1 VRGLVVDLNDK
12 YAVVLSKKGEFIR
25 VKNNGKLT
33 IGQEID
39 MASKAINCNFKSLSK
54 VVSIAAGFLLV
65 LGIGI
70 GLYVYNIPYNYI
82 NIDINPSVEFT
93 VNIFNM
99 VLDAEGLNNDGKE
112 LLKKYNY
119 KHLKIDKV
127 IEESIKAA
135 VQEGFLGESNENA
148 VLITVSGKNYDKLSN
163 IQKELLNTA
172 NVTLQQDK
180 VQSEVVT
187 EKVTLAERNSAKELG
202 ISPGKLVLIEKL
214 KEKKPDIEVN
224 EYKKKPVKDILS
236 SIKQQAKKDIPEKP
250 GEHNMPVSPEPKDK
264 AKVNEPEKLVRKD
277 IVAKNLQEKDKVQ
290 KVPEPKDKIEKETK
304 SNEITQKPKTP
315 IDTKL
320 KEKKEVDKYQK
331 IIDPKDSPAEDKIPK
346 DNEPKPNKLQD
357 SHPKNIEPKDIKP
370 ESNQPKAKDDKP
382 KAEKPEDNK
391 TENKKQEDG
400 KLKDNVFGDSEV
412 KIIDIKEFN
421 KLDDSKDKS
430 RNGIN
435 PEKDKNKP

>member
-1 VRGLVVDLNDK
+1 VKGLIVDLNDK
-12 YAVVLSKKGEFIR
+12 YAVVLSRKGEFIR
-25 VKNNGKLT
+25 VKNNGKLI

-39 MASKAINCNFKSLSK
+39 LASKVVNCNFKALSK

-65 LGIGI
+65 LSI
-70 GLYVYNIPYNYI
+70 GLGIYAYNMPYNYI

-127 IEESIKAA
+127 IEESLKAA

-163 IQKELLNTA
+163 IQKELVNAA
-172 NVTLQQDK
+172 NVTLEQYK

-187 EKVTLAERNSAKELG
+187 EKVTLAERNNAKELG

-214 KEKKPDIEVN
+214 KEKKPDIEID

-236 SIKQQAKKDIPEKP
+236 SIKHQAKKDIPEKP
-250 GEHNMPVSPEPKDK
+250 GEHNIPEPKDK
-264 AKVNEPEKLVRKD
+264 AKANEPKKSKEKD
-277 IVAKNLQEKDKVQ
+277 IIAKDSHEKDKVQ
-290 KVPEPKDKIEKETK
+290 KVPEPKDRIEKETK
-304 SNEITQKPKTP
+304 SNEINHKPKTP
-315 IDTKL
+315 LDTKL
-320 KEKKEVDKYQK
+320 KEKKEGDKPQK
-331 IIDPKDSPAEDKIPK
+331 NIAPKDSPPEANKPNDI
-346 DNEPKPNKLQD
+346 EPKPDKLED
-357 SHPKNIEPKDIKP
+357 SHPKNNELKDNKP

-382 KAEKPEDNK
+382 KAEK
-391 TENKKQEDG
+391 TENNKIENRKQE
-400 KLKDNVFGDSEV
+400 
-412 KIIDIKEFN
+412 
-421 KLDDSKDKS
+421 
-430 RNGIN
+430 NGN
-435 PEKDKNKP
+435 TER